1 MALSNIQKQ
10 LISNIDHKVKIIL
23 ANKGTEEDILISLTQ
38 KMPSIMEMIKAAG
51 TKEIEMYFDE
61 YDGFYYFVK
70 IIENLAQKISEGT
83 IKVPR

>member
-1 MALSNIQKQ
+1 
-10 LISNIDHKVKIIL
+10 
-23 ANKGTEEDILISLTQ
+23 
-38 KMPSIMEMIKAAG
+38 MEMIKAAG

-61 YDGFYYFVK
+61 YDGFYNFVK

>member
-10 LISNIDHKVKIIL
+10 LISDIDHKVKIIL
-23 ANKGTEEDILISLTQ
+23 ANNGTEEDILISLTQ